1 MSRAN
6 IRSETQ
12 GLTDQDVHQRIL
24 TVYQSHWLPTAPDDR
39 GCTVAE
45 RNSGPILEGGK

>member
-12 GLTDQDVHQRIL
+12 GLTDQDVHQRTL

-39 GCTVAE
+39 RHMVVE
-45 RNSGPILEGGK
+45 KNSGPILEGGE